1 MRRHL
6 LLAALLL
13 MPGAVCLAQAPG
25 RMEQVVQ
32 SFTGNGSFAGSILVA
47 RGDDVL
53 FDKRYGTVPRRQ
65 AVASL
70 TKQFTAAAIL
80 LLEERGRLRT
90 DDPVKK
96 YFPNAPA
103 AWDGMTIFHL
113 LTHTG
118 GFVGLQSPPEQRGA
132 PPAGTTAP
140 ATVAEFIGRLMERP
154 LVTLP
159 GETFSYTNSGYFV
172 LSDIIE
178 RLSGQSYERFVTDN
192 LLAPLKLMD
201 TGLDPATAK
210 TMSPNA
216 LAPAPNGAAG
226 FSTTAADL
234 FRWQRALYGGRV
246 LSAASLQKMTTPFK
260 GDYGLGIYVRTVD
273 GRLAYTHGG
282 GAPAFANLTYFPD
295 RQVSVVVIGSIP
307 TAPAPEVAAYLGAL
321 AHGGTVT
328 LASER
333 KYITLPLTVLERYVG
348 VYELGAR
355 VPVVLDGQ
363 NLALG
368 DGPQKTRLLAES
380 ETTFYLEGTN
390 LRVEFVRD
398 ASGSVVEMVMH
409 QGTRQDRAKRVAPM

>member
-6 LLAALLL
+6 LLASLLL
-13 MPGAVCLAQAPG
+13 LPGTVCLAQAPA

-32 SFTGNGSFAGSILVA
+32 SFTSNGSFTGSILVA
-47 RGDDVL
+47 RRDDVL
-53 FDKRYGTVPRRQ
+53 FDKQYGTVPKRQ

-70 TKQFTAAAIL
+70 TKQFTAAAVL
-80 LLEERGRLRT
+80 LLEERGRLRL

-96 YFPNAPA
+96 HLPNAPA

-113 LTHTG
+113 LTHTA
-118 GFVGLQSPPEQRGA
+118 GFPGLQTPPELRSAPA
-132 PPAGTTAP
+132 PPGTATP
-140 ATVAEFIGRLMERP
+140 ATVTEFINGMIERP
-154 LVTLP
+154 LVARP
-159 GETFSYTNSGYFV
+159 GETFSYTNTGYFI

-192 LLAPLKLMD
+192 LLAPLKLMN
-201 TGLDPATAK
+201 TGLDPAAAK
-210 TMSPNA
+210 TMSPNS
-216 LAPAPNGAAG
+216 LAPAPNAAAG
-226 FSTTAADL
+226 FSTTPADL
-234 FRWQRALYGGRV
+234 LRWQRALYGGKV
-246 LSAASLQKMTTPFK
+246 LSAASLRKMTTPFK
-260 GDYGLGIYVRTVD
+260 GDYGLGIYIRTVD

-295 RQVSVVVIGSIP
+295 RQVSVVVLGSIA
-307 TAPAPEVAAYLGAL
+307 TAPAPEVAAYLGTL

-333 KYITLPLTVLERYVG
+333 KYITLPLRVLERYVG

-355 VPVVLDGQ
+355 VPIVLDGMT
-363 NLALG
+363 LAFG

-380 ETTFYLEGTN
+380 ETVFYLEGTN

-398 ASGSVVEMVMH
+398 ASGAVVEMVMH
-409 QGTRQDRAKRVAPM
+409 QGTRQDRAKRVN